1 MASNYWPPV
10 VIWSPVTLDWR
21 RKKLAARL
29 QRKPTIINEMLL
41 CRGNVVAF
49 REELSQLDNLSKII
63 EDIQKEMI
71 ALEEAIYSDDQWLDK
86 LHENTF
92 CHYI

>member
-41 CRGNVVAF
+41 CRGNVVDF